1 MTEPGLEAAFLHF
14 VGRTG
19 DLEWCGFMDLENVRW
34 FWNEATRQERERC
47 ASLVGHWRSACYC
60 GPEWR
65 KRDMH
70 SPGCLWQ
77 EGQVVAAAI
86 REQEADDELP

>member
-34 FWNEATRQERERC
+34 FWNEATKAEQERCCDAIQASCGMCDGKGYCEAPDGERAGC
-47 ASLVGHWRSACYC
+47 DYC
-60 GPEWR
+60 GYPI
-65 KRDMH
+65 
-70 SPGCLWQ
+70 
-77 EGQVVAAAI
+77 AAI
-86 REQEADDELP
+86 REQEASDDV